1 MIKLTKA
8 AADQIII
15 AAKEANM
22 EGMALRLAAK
32 KDDNNAFEYGMGFD
46 EIGTDDIEIKEK
58 GVTVIFSPSNLD
70 LLKDMTIDYVEIE
83 ENKPQFIFMNP
94 NDPNYVPPQNI
105 DLK

>member
-15 AAKEANM
+15 SAKEGNM

-46 EIGTDDIEIKEK
+46 ETNEEDIEIKDQ
-58 GVTVIFSPSNLD
+58 GVTIIFSPSNLD
-70 LLKDMTIDYVEIE
+70 LLKNMTIDYVEVE

-94 NDPNYVPPQNI
+94 NDPNYVAPE
-105 DLK
+105 K

>member
-15 AAKEANM
+15 AAREGNM

-46 EIGTDDIEIKEK
+46 DAGEDDIEIKEK
-58 GVTVIFSPSNLD
+58 GVTIIFSPANLE
-70 LLKDMTIDYVEIE
+70 LLKDMTIDYVEVE
-83 ENKPQFIFMNP
+83 ENNPKFIFMNP
-94 NDPNYVPPQNI
+94 NDPNYVAPE
-105 DLK
+105 K